1 MKRLVQVLFAITAV
15 AVSVVA
21 GGATHAATNDSTTTT
36 TPTSSST
43 SVADSGSSTSS
54 TSTTSTVV
62 PTPTAAE
69 VASQYPTRALR
80 FPPYSRL
87 NPPQLPNKSGSG
99 RRVIY
104 KNSLQWVWVIDSQNN
119 VVRSMPVSG
128 RRGVPVPGE
137 YKVNSQSLRSY
148 SLDFDGVWFNN
159 MTRFALGPAGGNIG
173 FHAIP
178 TKDGKFLQTE
188 DQLGTFQGSGC
199 LRMSAEDAKFI
210 FNFAKPG
217 TKVVVLP

>member
-1 MKRLVQVLFAITAV
+1 MNKTSFAMLIACSSLLLGVQAQ
-15 AVSVVA
+15 
-21 GGATHAATNDSTTTT
+21 AAANDSTTTT
-36 TPTSSST
+36 TPST
-43 SVADSGSSTSS
+43 NTTAGGSTS

-62 PTPTAAE
+62 PVPTAAQT
-69 VASQYPTRALR
+69 AAQYPTRALR
-80 FPPYSRL
+80 FPPYTRL

-104 KNSLQWVWVIDSQNN
+104 KIDLQWVWVVDGQNN
-119 VVRSMPVSG
+119 VVRVMPVSG
-128 RRGVPVPGE
+128 RRGVPTPGE

-148 SLDFDGVWFNN
+148 SLDFEGVWFNN

-173 FHAIP
+173 FHDIP
-178 TKDGKFLQTE
+178 KKNGKVMQTE

-199 LRMSAEDAKFI
+199 IRMSPADAKFI
-210 FNFAKPG
+210 FDFAKPG

>member
-1 MKRLVQVLFAITAV
+1 MHKLNKTSFAILA
-15 AVSVVA
+15 ACSSLLLSV
-21 GGATHAATNDSTTTT
+21 HAQAAANDSTTTT
-36 TPTSSST
+36 TSSINT
-43 SVADSGSSTSS
+43 NTGGSAS

-62 PTPTAAE
+62 PAPTAAQT
-69 VASQYPTRALR
+69 ASQYPTRALR
-80 FPPYSRL
+80 FPPYTRL

-104 KNSLQWVWVIDSQNN
+104 KIDLQWVWVVDNQNN
-119 VVRSMPVSG
+119 VVRVMPVSG
-128 RRGVPVPGE
+128 RRAVPTPGE

-148 SLDFDGVWFNN
+148 SLDFEGVWFNN

-173 FHAIP
+173 FHDIP
-178 TKDGKFLQTE
+178 KKNGKVMQTE

-199 LRMSAEDAKFI
+199 IRMSPADAKFI
-210 FNFAKPG
+210 FDFAKPG